1 MVGKNFSL
9 CGGLELP
16 VADRNAQGQQTW
28 MQMNRST
35 VSELVPRTLKARLDV
50 FAVLFNLI
58 VGWFGLPVDRCQA
71 CKPHLGILKKMD
83 ENGWF
88 QNSLAQR
95 CRATCQRALSRLNAI
110 T

>member
-1 MVGKNFSL
+1 MIGKNSSL

-50 FAVLFNLI
+50 FAVLFDLI
-58 VGWFGLPVDRCQA
+58 VGWFDLPVDRCQA
-71 CKPHLGILKKMD
+71 CKPHLGILKKMVGFKIPWPKD
-83 ENGWF
+83 VERPVNGP
-88 QNSLAQR
+88 LVV
-95 CRATCQRALSRLNAI
+95 
-110 T
+110 